1 MRRKAR
7 NLAFNAAQGYNVR
20 NTLQNEPEI
29 ARAYQTYLMCR
40 AQTVIVYSESKGK
53 DKTVQKIRP
62 YTTGFNLLPV
72 DGGMLDQPHRLLS
85 FMEVFLNAEHEA
97 FARDKR

>member
-7 NLAFNAAQGYNVR
+7 NVAYNSAMGYSVKS
-20 NTLQNEPEI
+20 TLQQNKEI
-29 ARAYQTYLMCR
+29 AQAYQTYLLCR

-62 YTTGFNLLPV
+62 YTTGFSQLP
-72 DGGMLDQPHRLLS
+72 DKGGMLDQQHRTLA
-85 FMEVFLNAEHEA
+85 FMEIFLGAEHDA
-97 FARDKR
+97 FAADRR